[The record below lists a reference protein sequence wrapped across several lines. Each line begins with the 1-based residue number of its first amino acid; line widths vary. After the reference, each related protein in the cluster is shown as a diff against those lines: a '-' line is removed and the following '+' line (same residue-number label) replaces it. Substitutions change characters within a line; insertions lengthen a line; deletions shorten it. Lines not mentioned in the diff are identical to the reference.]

1 MATDMAALL
10 LLYFSL
16 AVVQAGPRVCGVRG
30 YARGPPLTLPSSSFY
45 DSTFSRSSTR
55 TWQALSLP
63 AQAGADG
70 SPALHARPS
79 RASPESWSSRARP
92 AHRWRKRRSAPLW
105 HSRKYKWKGVEVKDH
120 LRAGDFERASCYT
133 QSRQDSSP

>member
-30 YARGPPLTLPSSSFY
+30 HQTGPPLTLPSSSFY
-45 DSTFSRSSTR
+45 DSTFSRSRTR
-55 TWQALSLP
+55 TWQAHSLP

-70 SPALHARPS
+70 SPALLARPS
-79 RASPESWSSRARP
+79 SPRLSRGHRAHALLTAGGRGALLLCGTAGSKSGSEIPPES
-92 AHRWRKRRSAPLW
+92 
-105 HSRKYKWKGVEVKDH
+105 G
-120 LRAGDFERASCYT
+120 
-133 QSRQDSSP
+133 